1 VLPKSHVGAA
11 AVADAAALTSQLVS
25 FKETF
30 SMSIRSAAL
39 AAAGFCS
46 LALALPA
53 ITYAAAAPRAGRLV
67 TEPVHGA
74 SLEHTVTGE
83 SADRSVTVYLP
94 PGYDVSKKRY
104 PVIYLLHG
112 IGGSDLEW
120 VESSEPWQSIQ
131 SVMDNGIAAGLLQE
145 MIVVMPNEQ
154 TKRYGSYYT
163 NSSVTGRWE
172 DFTAQELVAY
182 VDRKYRTLAAAA
194 SRGIA
199 GHSMGGYGALRLGM
213 KNPDV
218 YSVVYGMN
226 PSLVGWAGD
235 LTALNPAYL
244 EAARATSNEQVQPPN
259 YAAGIMCVAQAFSPN
274 PQRPPF
280 YVDLPYR
287 EANGAAV
294 PAEPGFSAWQ
304 ANFIENMVPKYS
316 ANLRRLHGLR
326 FDSGYADQFQYIPPN
341 SRALS
346 LKLTTY
352 GIEHVFEEYNGDH
365 RNRLWGPTGRIYT
378 EVLPYFSRLLTGA
391 TQGKSQ

>member
-1 VLPKSHVGAA
+1 
-11 AVADAAALTSQLVS
+11 
-25 FKETF
+25 
-30 SMSIRSAAL
+30 MSIRIAAL
-39 AAAGFCS
+39 AATGLCS
-46 LALALPA
+46 LALAA
-53 ITYAAAAPRAGRLV
+53 SVAHASGAPRAGRIV

-74 SLEHTVTGE
+74 SLEQTVTGE
-83 SADRSVTVYLP
+83 SAARSVTIYLP
-94 PGYDVSKKRY
+94 PGYDASRKRY

-112 IGGSDLEW
+112 IGGTDTEW
-120 VESSEPWQSIQ
+120 AESKEPWQSIQ

-163 NSSVTGRWE
+163 NSTVTGRWE
-172 DFTAQELVAY
+172 DFTTRELVAH
-182 VDRKYRTLAAAA
+182 VDHKYRTLADVA

-213 KNPDV
+213 KYPET

-235 LTALNPAYL
+235 LTALNPAFL
-244 EAARATSNEQVQPPN
+244 EAARATSDEQVQPPN
-259 YAAGIMCVAQAFSPN
+259 YAAGILCVAQAFSPN

-287 EANGAAV
+287 EVNGVAV
-294 PAEPGFSAWQ
+294 PAEPAFSAWE
-304 ANFIENMVPKYS
+304 ANFIENMVPKYA
-316 ANLRRLHGLR
+316 ANLRRLRGLR
-326 FDSGYADQFQYIPPN
+326 FDSGYADEFQYIPPN

-346 LKLTTY
+346 LKLTNY

-365 RNRLWGPTGRIYT
+365 RNRLWGPNGRIYT

-391 TQGKSQ
+391 TPEKSR

>member
-1 VLPKSHVGAA
+1 VRGSRPRRGRTRIA
-11 AVADAAALTSQLVS
+11 TEN
-25 FKETF
+25 FKEKF

-39 AAAGFCS
+39 TAAGFCG
-46 LALALPA
+46 LALSLPA
-53 ITYAAAAPRAGRLV
+53 VTGAATAPHAGRVV
-67 TEPVHGA
+67 TESVHGA
-74 SLEHTVTGE
+74 SLERTVTGE
-83 SADRSVTVYLP
+83 SADRSVTIYLP
-94 PGYDVSKKRY
+94 PGYDDSRKRY
-104 PVIYLLHG
+104 PVVYLLHG
-112 IGGSDLEW
+112 IGGTDTEW
-120 VESSEPWQSIQ
+120 VEEKEPWQSIQ

-172 DFTAQELVAY
+172 DFTTRELVSH
-182 VDRKYRTLAAAA
+182 VDRTYRTLADRS

-213 KNPDV
+213 KYPDT
-218 YSVVYGMN
+218 YSVVYAMN

-244 EAARATSNEQVQPPN
+244 DAARARSDEDEQVRPPN

-287 EANGAAV
+287 EENGVAV
-294 PAEPGFSAWQ
+294 PAEPGFSAWE

-316 ANLRRLHGLR
+316 ANLRRLRGLR
-326 FDSGYADQFQYIPPN
+326 FDSGYEDQFQYIPPN

-352 GIEHVFEEYNGDH
+352 GIDHVFEEYNGDH
-365 RNRLWGPTGRIYT
+365 RNRLWGPNGRIYT
-378 EVLPYFSRLLTGA
+378 EVLPYFSRLLDA
-391 TQGKSQ
+391 STQGKAR